1 MLLLVS
7 STQNAS
13 VKGFQILDGI
23 LFFLI
28 DKPKKALIEKRG
40 LKRQPEAYREY
51 TRDTKRQKTKRQ
63 TLTSCAQ
70 CRRLKNFHSLVPL
83 LRIGKKNEYV
93 HLHAEV

>member
-28 DKPKKALIEKRG
+28 DKPTKALIEKRE

-51 TRDTKRQKTKRQ
+51 T
-63 TLTSCAQ
+63 
-70 CRRLKNFHSLVPL
+70 
-83 LRIGKKNEYV
+83 
-93 HLHAEV
+93 

>member
-13 VKGFQILDGI
+13 VNGFQILDGI

-63 TLTSCAQ
+63 TLTSPQ
-70 CRRLKNFHSLVPL
+70 LEPTNQQS
-83 LRIGKKNEYV
+83 
-93 HLHAEV
+93 